1 MLCQNCRNEIGNQD
15 ICPYCG
21 ADSRTVPI
29 YSDKTKQTQ
38 EKDPGLTRQDR
49 RHLANL
55 DTWGLLCV
63 VLLAAIFLLELLRL
77 IYAVIG

>member
-21 ADSRTVPI
+21 ADSRTVPVI
-29 YSDKTKQTQ
+29 YDKSKQVQDT
-38 EKDPGLTRQDR
+38 DFGFTRQDR

-63 VLLAAIFLLELLRL
+63 VLLAAIFLLELLKL
-77 IYAVIG
+77 IYVVIG